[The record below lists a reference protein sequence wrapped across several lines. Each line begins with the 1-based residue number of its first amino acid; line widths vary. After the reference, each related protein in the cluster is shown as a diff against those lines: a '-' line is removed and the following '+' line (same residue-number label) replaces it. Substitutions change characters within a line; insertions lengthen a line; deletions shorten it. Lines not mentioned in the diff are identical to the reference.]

1 VLLHPTRNP
10 FFLFLALLRLQDKA
24 PASAITPKKE
34 EKNFAWDPT
43 TPSKEEL
50 I

>member
-1 VLLHPTRNP
+1 MRKGIVGRMLVGELRTRNW
-10 FFLFLALLRLQDKA
+10 L
-24 PASAITPKKE
+24 TPKKE
-34 EKNFAWDPT
+34 EKNFNWDPT